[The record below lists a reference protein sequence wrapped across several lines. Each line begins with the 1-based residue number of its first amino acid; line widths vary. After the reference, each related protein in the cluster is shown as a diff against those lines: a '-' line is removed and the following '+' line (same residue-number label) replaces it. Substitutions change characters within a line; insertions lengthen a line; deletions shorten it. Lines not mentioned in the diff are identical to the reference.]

1 MSDIARV
8 PIAGVRIPITGIRVM
23 IHLNEPL
30 DWDEQHKKFDNYI
43 KFAAKQVVSNLSYC
57 FHGADDL
64 YQEGL
69 LLLWQCFERYQYKS
83 EREFQYL
90 FKSSLWRLLR
100 DKVGKPNL
108 ETTDIDEVYDAEEIG
123 YSENCLED
131 MFEEYR
137 MKQVYDLLV
146 GNPTAISIL
155 NEILNPS
162 KVTVEECDKD
172 MARKEMLKNQGVQL
186 NVPTSIEIKPVHIQR
201 ALHLSEEIYAK
212 NFKLV
217 QMAVYEVYAKDCD
230 IKNYIPNWS
239 DPTWDELGAKSS
251 TSLEIQVDSP
261 ALTDEELSTMVQIIT
276 ENVDELVDSED
287 NYGIGVKIA

>member
-1 MSDIARV
+1 MSEIVREPITGLRV
-8 PIAGVRIPITGIRVM
+8 PITGIRVP

-30 DWDEQHKKFDNYI
+30 DWDEQYKKFDNYI
-43 KFAAKQVVSNLSYC
+43 KFASKQVLTNISYC
-57 FHGADDL
+57 FYGADDL

-69 LLLWQCFERYQYKS
+69 LLLWQCFERYRYKN
-83 EREFQYL
+83 EKEFQYL

-100 DKVGKPNL
+100 DKVGRPNL
-108 ETTDIDEVYDAEEIG
+108 ETVDIEEVYDAEDIG
-123 YSENCLED
+123 YSENGLEE
-131 MFEEYR
+131 MYEEYR

-155 NEILNPS
+155 NELLNPS
-162 KVTVEECDKD
+162 KVTVDECDKD

-186 NVPTSIEIKPVHIQR
+186 NVPTSVEIKPVHIQR
-201 ALHLSEEIYAK
+201 ALNLSEEIYAK

-230 IKNYIPNWS
+230 IKNYIPNWD
-239 DPTWDELGAKSS
+239 DPTWEEIGTRSIS
-251 TSLEIQVDSP
+251 HLEVQVDNP

-276 ENVDELVDSED
+276 ANVGELVDSEED
-287 NYGIGVKIA
+287 AGTISKTA